1 MKDLTP
7 LRYTHVDY
15 IDKATLAPL
24 PKLELIALPTTL
36 VDMEDGIFEN
46 ARHLHSVDFLMC
58 EFTDL
63 IDGLHNGGFQKYGIN
78 TQQTLAF
85 VPDTYGETQETN
97 VIVNQGGVL
106 HTKTYRICDSLDY
119 VVPYDFE
126 AELVENPR
134 ALAASSIP
142 YSFCVPYKMNVP
154 MYARAYKLSA
164 RDGNSLVFEEVKGEL
179 EAMTPYLLKVVGNKR
194 FRKMSTTLNT
204 DIAQT
209 IPASGPQ
216 VYGRQVDAPG
226 YSIRGSFVSISN
238 AEAAEMGAYVLQ
250 SYGDWHPVTTAQGQV
265 SLKPFRAFLLP
276 SARNAHAFIGMTLE
290 DDTTGIDTIETIDQ
304 DGTRSYYDLNGRQLP
319 DAPDRGIYIH
329 NGKKVKK

>member
-1 MKDLTP
+1 MP
-7 LRYTHVDY
+7 
-15 IDKATLAPL
+15 A
-24 PKLELIALPTTL
+24 
-36 VDMEDGIFEN
+36 
-46 ARHLHSVDFLMC
+46 
-58 EFTDL
+58 
-63 IDGLHNGGFQKYGIN
+63 
-78 TQQTLAF
+78 
-85 VPDTYGETQETN
+85 TYGETQETN
-97 VIVNQGGVL
+97 IIVNQGGVL

-119 VVPYDFE
+119 VVPYNFE

-142 YSFCVPYKMNVP
+142 YSFCAPYKMNVP
-154 MYARAYKLSA
+154 MYSRAYKLSA

-216 VYGRQVDAPG
+216 VFGHQVDAPG
-226 YSIRGSFVSISN
+226 YSIRGSFVNISN

-250 SYGDWHPVTTAQGQV
+250 SDGDWHPVTTAQGQV

-276 SARNAHAFIGMTLE
+276 SARNARAFIGMTLE